1 MVIGFIVGAIVVGVI
16 AAFLFRPKSPSM
28 DMAPAS
34 LDSFN
39 ITQASEG
46 SVIPVIYGRIRL
58 PGNIIWYGNLETEE
72 VESEGGGKGGGGEG
86 QVVGYKYWLDVWEAI
101 CMGKVTIIDKYVNDN
116 NEDPTSSVETFNDGT
131 ENDYPT
137 QPGAYANRLPG
148 VAHIFWDR
156 LYLGENAT
164 FVPTVHFIVEKD
176 MSGSPVD
183 YAVMTKGVNP
193 SALVYDLLI
202 EAGVFATDIVI
213 ADFNTAAAYWNT
225 LGYSLNINFSQQSK
239 LRDKIAQVMSYVD
252 GVVNV
257 NEESKWIIKAY
268 DPADASVATLD
279 REDFIE
285 FTFTRKS
292 WHDTYNEFR
301 ANYIDEDQDY
311 TKRTIIARNSANIR
325 VQGRK
330 RLRSVDLTAY
340 RDVDIASKR
349 LWEVMKKESYPDA
362 QIQFKTNLEFDAV
375 NVGSVIEVNNS
386 DYGMSSAEFRIITKD
401 ITEVDQN
408 TLGWRAI
415 QMIETLFDDSYVPGG
430 DPGWI
435 APDYSPDP
443 LVHQAVFE
451 LPYNPMHLHDRAFL
465 LLAARVNSFETGFK
479 ALVSNTGVDYEDKG
493 AFSGWSQYGV
503 LAETYVATTYSID
516 DDIGILYTPY
526 REDPVFST
534 ISRTNLFSTARFALL
549 GGTEIVRFQGVVPE
563 GVSNY
568 RLTGIIRGV
577 WNTPVSQHNAAAS
590 IWLFTI
596 SLNIL
601 QGITSDDFYVKLL
614 PFFEGD
620 VVDAVLASATH
631 VTPTSKAATPWP
643 PVRIVAVRSGTSI
656 SAEWWPTTQ
665 DNEGAGRAS
674 ADSQTDVEPKQYDGD
689 FETYYTGESP
699 FTIVAGTVRAYTKSA
714 AHTFFIRARRA
725 GYLSTWVSISIGAGD
740 GTYYGPVV

>member
-1 MVIGFIVGAIVVGVI
+1 
-16 AAFLFRPKSPSM
+16 M

-46 SVIPVIYGRIRL
+46 SVIPVVYGRIRL

-116 NEDPTSSVETFNDGT
+116 NEDPTSAIETFNDGT
-131 ENDYPT
+131 ENDYPS
-137 QPGAYANRLPG
+137 QPGANANRLPG

-156 LYLGENAT
+156 MYLGENAT

-193 SALVYDLLI
+193 AAIIYDLLI
-202 EAGVFATDIVI
+202 EAGVNSTNII
-213 ADFNTAAAYWNT
+213 LADFNTAALYWNT
-225 LGYSLNINFSQQSK
+225 LGYALNINFSQQSK

-257 NEESKWIIKAY
+257 NEEDKFTIKAY
-268 DPADASVATLD
+268 DPDDASVATLD

-301 ANYIDEDQDY
+301 ANYIDEDQDF
-311 TKRTIIARNSANIR
+311 TKRTLVARNSANIR
-325 VQGRK
+325 IQGRK
-330 RLRSVDLTAY
+330 RLRSIDLTAY
-340 RDVDIASKR
+340 RDLDIASKR

-362 QIQFKTNLEFDAV
+362 QIQFKTNLEFDKLI
-375 NVGSVIEVNNS
+375 VGSVIEVNNS
-386 DYGMSSAEFRIITKD
+386 DYDISSAEFRIITKD
-401 ITEVDQN
+401 ISEVDQN
-408 TLGWRAI
+408 VIGWRAV
-415 QMIETLFDDSYVPGG
+415 QMIETLFDDNYNPGG
-430 DPGWI
+430 NPGWI
-435 APDYSPDP
+435 SPDYSPDT

-451 LPYNPMHLHDRAFL
+451 LSYNPITLHSRAFL
-465 LLAARVNSFETGFK
+465 LLAARVNSFETGFQS
-479 ALVSNTGVDYEDKG
+479 LVSNTGVDYENKG
-493 AFSGWSQYGV
+493 SFSGWSQYGV
-503 LAETYVATTYSID
+503 LGETYVATTYSID
-516 DDIGILYTPY
+516 DDVGILYTPY
-526 REDPVFST
+526 REDPIFST
-534 ISRTNLFSTARFALL
+534 ISRTNLFSVSRFALL
-549 GGTEIVRFQGVVPE
+549 GTEIVRFQNVVPE
-563 GVSNY
+563 GANSY

-577 WNTPVSQHNAAAS
+577 WNTPVSQHNSASS

-596 SLNIL
+596 SQNIL
-601 QGITSDDFYVKLL
+601 EGVTSDNFYVKML
-614 PFFEGD
+614 PFFEGE
-620 VVDAVLASATH
+620 VVDASLASATN
-631 VTPTSKAATPWP
+631 VIPTSKAATPWP
-643 PVRIVAVRSGTSI
+643 PVRIVVVRSGSDC

-665 DNEGAGRAS
+665 DNEGAGVAS
-674 ADSQTDVEPKQYDGD
+674 ADSQTDQDPKVYDGD

-699 FTIVAGTVRAYTKSA
+699 YIIIAGTIRNYTKVGV
-714 AHTFFIRARRA
+714 HTFYIRARRT
-725 GYLSTWVSISIGAGD
+725 GYLSDWVSLTVGAGD